1 MEARTRRKQ
10 QSPRIT
16 VTLSEEDRGEL
27 AALMRTGRASAR
39 VFKRARVLQLLDEG
53 KECATVREAVGV
65 SQTLVRRVG
74 LHYQAGG
81 LKRALYEAP
90 RPGAAH
96 LLTAEQD
103 ARIVAMVCTP
113 APEGFSRWS
122 IALIVR
128 EARARGLVKTVGRET
143 IRLLLKSH
151 ALKPWREKNVV
162 RAPAGQR
169 VRAAHGGRAGA
180 LPEVLHA

>member
-1 MEARTRRKQ
+1 MDARTRHKQ

-16 VTLSEEDRGEL
+16 VTLTEEDRGKL
-27 AALMRTGRASAR
+27 AMLMRTGRASAR

-53 KECATVREAVGV
+53 KPCATVREALGV
-65 SQTLVRRVG
+65 SQTLVRRIGV
-74 LHYQAGG
+74 HYQEGG
-81 LKRALYEAP
+81 LRRALYEAP
-90 RPGAAH
+90 RPGAER
-96 LLTAEQD
+96 LLTAEEE

-113 APEGFSRWS
+113 APEGYARWTL
-122 IALIVR
+122 ALIAR

-180 LPEVLHA
+180 LPEALHA